1 MEFLLIMVCFYKDKK
16 YTILENEVLKGKAT
30 RCNRAAMG
38 EFQNLI
44 IDIVFTQSIF
54 NIRFLNY
61 SQQDKHAYQSFLKK
75 FYREYSR

>member
-1 MEFLLIMVCFYKDKK
+1 MKFKRKNH
-16 YTILENEVLKGKAT
+16 TIQSCGSE
-30 RCNRAAMG
+30 G